1 MTFASSARE
10 LGVCALAAGLLCACS
25 YLPEIPSL
33 GAIKPYRIDIQQ
45 GNFLSQEMVSQLKK
59 GMTREQVRFVLGTPM
74 VADIFHADRWD
85 YVYYRE
91 LGNGRKEHRT
101 VSVVFEQDRLARV
114 LVLGDVL
121 PVKPAADALPGA
133 APKPDAP
140 KAEAVGAEK
149 SEVKN

>member
-1 MTFASSARE
+1 MTFASPARE

-25 YLPEIPSL
+25 YLPEMPSI

-91 LGNGRKEHRT
+91 LSNGGKEHRT
-101 VSVVFEQDRLARV
+101 VSVIFEKDRLARV
-114 LVLGDVL
+114 LGDVI
-121 PVKPAADALPGA
+121 PAKPAADVMP
-133 APKPDAP
+133 PKPAADAP

-149 SEVKN
+149 TEAKN